1 MTQIAIFN
9 CKGGVGKTTTTMN
22 LGAAIA
28 RSGGDVCLIDLD
40 PQGHLT
46 RVRAEPPRNAGDSI
60 FGFYAADLPLSTLT
74 VAWDEIGELIP
85 SHGQLMK
92 IDSMMGKGPSA
103 LNHLKKGLEAFNP
116 NNERTV
122 LIDCCPYVGVLS
134 LNAIFAA
141 DLVLVPV
148 STDYLSVQGAEQIE
162 TTLLALENVLKRRVP
177 RRYVLTR
184 YDRRRRMSEDVR
196 EKMHTMF
203 GDELCE
209 TSILENTAIVES
221 PAAGQDVFT
230 YRPDSQGA
238 AAYQELF
245 LELRQQGL
253 V

>member
-28 RSGGDVCLIDLD
+28 RAGGDVSLIDLD

-46 RVRAEPPRNAGDSI
+46 RVRGEPPRNAGDSI
-60 FGFYAADLPLSTLT
+60 FGFYAADLPLDALT
-74 VAWDEIGELIP
+74 IEWDNIGKLIP

-92 IDSMMGKGPSA
+92 IDSLFGKGPSA
-103 LNHLKKGLEAFNP
+103 LNRLKGGLDVYNP
-116 NNERTV
+116 NRQKTV

-162 TTLLALENVLKRRVP
+162 GTLLALENVLKRRVP
-177 RRYVLTR
+177 RRYLLTR
-184 YDRRRRMSEDVR
+184 YDRRRRMSEDIR
-196 EKMHTMF
+196 DKMHGMF
-203 GDELCE
+203 GDELCD
-209 TSILENTAIVES
+209 TMILENTAIVES
-221 PAAGQDVFT
+221 PAAGVDVFT

-238 AAYQELF
+238 MSYQELF
-245 LELRQQGL
+245 EELRRL
-253 V
+253 NFA